1 MSVTLITDIAYQ
13 NDAHTT
19 GLAWKVAFIV
29 GIVIIVFDVVQ

>member
-1 MSVTLITDIAYQ
+1 MSVTLISIYAYQ
-13 NDAHTT
+13 NDAHAT